1 MGDIPVP
8 TKIEQFNSMIRGSAL
23 SLLTLVFCYKFFD
36 GTVST
41 DAFISIYAGVLGWWF
56 ATRGGQPSGTT
67 VTTAGNGTTTTT
79 TEPGGAT
86 ATVAVTKP

>member
-1 MGDIPVP
+1 MDIATP

-56 ATRGGQPSGTT
+56 ATRGQQAASAATST
-67 VTTAGNGTTTTT
+67 NGTPTQTL
-79 TEPGGAT
+79 A
-86 ATVAVTKP
+86 VAVEPKP